1 MRAVLFLYKPGASV
15 WLEGLRAVGLGWG
28 RAVGGEAASGKWG
41 LGRCGDQRPRADRRH
56 LCRWDGE
63 GTDA

>member
-41 LGRCGDQRPRADRRH
+41 YNTAYAVRLLQRF
-56 LCRWDGE
+56 
-63 GTDA
+63 